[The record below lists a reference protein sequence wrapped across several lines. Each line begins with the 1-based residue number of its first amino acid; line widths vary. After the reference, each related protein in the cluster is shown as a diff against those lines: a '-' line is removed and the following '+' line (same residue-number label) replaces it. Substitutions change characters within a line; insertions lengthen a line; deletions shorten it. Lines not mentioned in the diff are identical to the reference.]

1 MALATSREAQT
12 EATAS
17 AGDPEVGRGR
27 WISGWDPEHPV
38 QWARFGRRTAQR
50 NLRISV
56 YAEFLGFGVFA
67 MWSVVVPLLP
77 EYGYSGSSVISDT
90 QQFWLIS
97 IPTLVGATLRIP
109 YSFLVPRLG
118 GRNWTV
124 ISALLLLLPTIG
136 LAVAVGRHAGFSV
149 LLMMAAL
156 AGFGGGNFASSMTN
170 ISFFYREAE
179 KGKALGINAAGGNLG
194 TAAVQFMAPV
204 IVTVGA
210 GFSAGRPEDLA
221 VVGWVFVPLVLVAAL
236 AAWSRMDNLADAR
249 SEPGTYAAAVR
260 SRHTWLLAF
269 LYFGTFGSFIG
280 FAGIFPKLMNDSFA
294 GRGTYTVFGVAVTL
308 AFLGALVG
316 SMSRPLGG
324 VVADRLGGWLVTV
337 ISFAAMAFG
346 AAGVAVSLQAKS
358 FGWFM
363 AAFLWMFVWTG
374 IGNGS
379 IYRMVPAVFVA
390 TTPDAGMATR
400 ATARKVA
407 AAAIGIVGAVGAYG
421 GFVLPQV
428 FAVAKSAT
436 HSAEH
441 PTGTVVPALW
451 AVLACYLVMAVVTW
465 TVYGGRRTGGVTA

>member
-1 MALATSREAQT
+1 MALATSREAHAGT
-12 EATAS
+12 TDA

-27 WISGWDPEHPV
+27 WITGWDPENPV

-77 EYGYSGSSVISDT
+77 KYGYSGSSAISDT

-97 IPTLVGATLRIP
+97 IPTLIGATLRLP
-109 YSFLVPRLG
+109 YSFLVSRLG

-124 ISALLLLLPTIG
+124 LSALLLLLPTIG
-136 LAVAVGRHAGFSV
+136 LAVAVARHAGFPV
-149 LLMMAAL
+149 LLVMAAL
-156 AGFGGGNFASSMTN
+156 AGLGGGNFASSMTN
-170 ISFFYREAE
+170 ISFFYRAAE

-194 TAAVQFMAPV
+194 TAAVQFTAPV
-204 IVTVGA
+204 IVTIGA
-210 GFSAGRPEDLA
+210 GFSTARPD
-221 VVGWVFVPLVLVAAL
+221 VPVIGWVFVPLVLL
-236 AAWSRMDNLADAR
+236 AVVLAWLRMDNLADAR

-260 SRHTWLLAF
+260 SRHTWILAF

-294 GRGTYTVFGVAVTL
+294 GHGTYAIFGVAMTL

-324 VVADRLGGWLVTV
+324 VVADRLGGWLVTML
-337 ISFAAMAFG
+337 SFAAMALG
-346 AAGVAVSLQAKS
+346 AAGVVISLQDNS
-358 FGWFM
+358 FGGFM
-363 AAFLWMFVWTG
+363 VSFLWMFVWTG
-374 IGNGS
+374 VGNGS
-379 IYRMVPAVFVA
+379 IYRMIPAVFAVTA
-390 TTPDAGMATR
+390 PGDGKGDQAA
-400 ATARKVA
+400 ARKVA

-436 HSAEH
+436 HSAQH
-441 PTGTVVPALW
+441 PTGTVIPALW
-451 AVLACYLVMAVVTW
+451 AVLACYLVMAAVTW
-465 TVYGGRRTGGVTA
+465 AVYGRRRTGGVTA